1 MKILAIIPA
10 RKGSKRLKQKNTL
23 NFGNKPLIQI
33 TIEFAKKLNNI
44 FDIIVSTNDTKV
56 LNICKKLKV
65 KAPFK
70 RPSNLSNDKATS
82 VSVCEHAIN
91 FYEKKYSKIDAILLL
106 QPTSPFRFKK
116 SINLSIKIFKKL
128 KIKSLVSVNKIQ
140 INPMTII
147 ERNKNKNKYLFSKVK
162 NTYEINGNFY
172 LIDKKLFLRKK
183 KFFMDYTYLFETKN
197 FKETIDIDDMN
208 DFKIAKSLI

>member
-1 MKILAIIPA
+1 M
-10 RKGSKRLKQKNTL
+10 
-23 NFGNKPLIQI
+23 
-33 TIEFAKKLNNI
+33 
-44 FDIIVSTNDTKV
+44 
-56 LNICKKLKV
+56 
-65 KAPFK
+65 
-70 RPSNLSNDKATS
+70 
-82 VSVCEHAIN
+82 
-91 FYEKKYSKIDAILLL
+91 L

>member
-23 NFGNKPLIQI
+23 KFGNKPLIQI

-56 LNICKKLKV
+56 LHICKKLKV

-70 RPSNLSNDKATS
+70 RPSNLSNDKAS
-82 VSVCEHAIN
+82 SASVCEHAIN

-116 SINLSIKIFKKL
+116 SINSSIKIFKKL

-172 LIDKKLFLRKK
+172 LINKKLFLRKK
-183 KFFMDYTYLFETKN
+183 KFLMDHTYLFETKN